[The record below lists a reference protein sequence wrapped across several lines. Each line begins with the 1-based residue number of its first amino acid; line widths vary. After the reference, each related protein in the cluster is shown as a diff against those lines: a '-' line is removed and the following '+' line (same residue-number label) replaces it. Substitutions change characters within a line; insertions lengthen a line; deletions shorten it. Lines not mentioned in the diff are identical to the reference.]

1 MQRNEQSPL
10 RAERGGDGS
19 LAVHSVFQTIQGE
32 GPFAGHAALFIRLYG
47 CNLQCPWCD
56 TDYTSQQERMS
67 LDALV
72 NTVYAYEQKTLSA
85 YGDTLYPLVV
95 ITGGEPFRQNISP
108 GVREL
113 LTRCRVRVQIE
124 TNGVLYPVDFPWG
137 HPRLTVVCSPKTARI
152 HPETAR
158 RVDAYKYVIEAGRV
172 AADGLPTT
180 ALGHD
185 LGKAEHVARPPE
197 SWNGPIY
204 IQPMDAKDEETNA
217 RNARVCAELVM
228 RHRRYILG
236 FQMHKYMG
244 LP

>member
-1 MQRNEQSPL
+1 MF
-10 RAERGGDGS
+10 
-19 LAVHSVFQTIQGE
+19 V
-32 GPFAGHAALFIRLYG
+32 RLYG

-56 TDYTSQQERMS
+56 TDYTSQQHRLPPIDLLEIVR
-67 LDALV
+67 AHIA
-72 NTVYAYEQKTLSA
+72 T
-85 YGDTLYPLVV
+85 GLVV
-95 ITGGEPFRQNISP
+95 ITGGEPFRQNIAP
-108 GVREL
+108 FVRLL
-113 LTRCRVRVQIE
+113 LTRSYTVQIE
-124 TNGVLYPVDFPWG
+124 TNGVLYPGEDFPWG

-204 IQPMDAKDEETNA
+204 IQPMDAKDEDTNA